1 MALWSYNTSDV
12 IYRPLYVKFGGAEFN
27 SVAEVMKW
35 KLFEFRIIKELLYE
49 EKRG

>member
-27 SVAEVMKW
+27 
-35 KLFEFRIIKELLYE
+35 
-49 EKRG
+49 